1 VTTHADL
8 GLDLDVCD
16 TDAVADRR
24 DELVAAVRDHAAGT
38 IAYQLAKLQGG
49 DYGRQ
54 ELSTPGDM
62 DRQTRGWRAGV
73 PPVLA
78 EVGLGR
84 VRDLDSSRRT
94 PRTSRPRSTTTRT
107 SSRRGTSG
115 SDRCRA
121 SSTV

>member
-24 DELVAAVRDHAAGT
+24 DELVAAVRDHAGT

-54 ELSTPGDM
+54 ELSTPGGHGPSN
-62 DRQTRGWRAGV
+62 TR
-73 PPVLA
+73 LA
-78 EVGLGR
+78 
-84 VRDLDSSRRT
+84 SWSSSCSRRSRA
-94 PRTSRPRSTTTRT
+94 RTCT
-107 SSRRGTSG
+107 
-115 SDRCRA
+115 
-121 SSTV
+121 